1 MMAPMARVVIVTGCA
16 SGIGRALAKK
26 LYERGDSLL
35 VTDVNESG
43 LRAAA
48 EADGLRDVDRVSVQ
62 RLDVRDAAAWD
73 AAVRF
78 AVQRWGRLD
87 VLCNVA
93 GYLVPVWARDARA
106 EDVDRTMDVNA
117 KGLMHGTN
125 AAVRQMVAQGHG
137 HVINVASIA
146 GLIPVPGLAIYS
158 ASKHAARAYSIAVGQ
173 EVREAG
179 VFVTAVCP
187 AVVATPMMDIQI
199 DREEATFVFSGSR
212 ALTTDEVVGA
222 IVDRA
227 MVRKPLE
234 LVLDVPGTGQGL
246 LAKVGNVA
254 PGLAFR
260 LRERVAKAGRRQQQK
275 LRKAQGPGG
284 R

>member
-1 MMAPMARVVIVTGCA
+1 MEPMARVVIVTGCA
-16 SGIGRALAKK
+16 SGIGRALARR

-35 VTDVNESG
+35 VTDVNEAG
-43 LRAAA
+43 LRAAV
-48 EADGLRDVDRVSVQ
+48 EADGLRDPDRVSVQ
-62 RLDVRDAAAWD
+62 RLDVRDATAWE

-78 AVQRWGRLD
+78 TVQRWGRLD

-93 GYLVPVWARDARA
+93 GYLVPVWARDARPD
-106 EDVDRTMDVNA
+106 DVDRTIDVNV

-125 AAVRQMVAQGHG
+125 AAVRQMVSQGQGH
-137 HVINVASIA
+137 VVNVASIA
-146 GLIPVPGLAIYS
+146 GLVPVPGLAIYS

-173 EVREAG
+173 EVRDAG

-212 ALTTDEVVGA
+212 ALRVDEVVDA

-234 LVLDVPGTGQGL
+234 LVLDVPFTGQGL
-246 LAKVGNVA
+246 LAKAGNVA

-260 LRERVAKAGRRQQQK
+260 LREQVAKAGRRHQER
-275 LRKAQGPGG
+275 LRKGPGK
-284 R
+284 RAS